1 MIITDNSTTKKKNAT
16 IYDVAKT
23 VGVSPKTVSNYI
35 NKSAPVKKE
44 TGARISEAIK
54 KLDYKPNIIARG
66 LRTGRTKNIGI
77 ITLNIANSF
86 YPSLIDAIEEKA
98 FMNEYSVTISC
109 NYYDLER
116 EKKHLNTF
124 IQNGI
129 AGLIL
134 CSGLNDMDL
143 IKNVQKNNI
152 PIVALDRKI
161 KDEDIP
167 YVGIDNYKAFYRATE
182 YLIKT
187 GHKKIY
193 YLTEPIIMAT
203 LEDRLRGYKQ
213 ALNDNNIKLQD
224 DWVKVDQRLQN
235 SKVQGGYEVFEELL
249 KNGDKPDAVFGVA
262 DTVIYGAMKA
272 AYDNGLRI
280 PEDISFMGNN
290 DIYISKY
297 IMPELATIRWK
308 KRKMGEK
315 AFEILFDLINKK
327 KIRKKKYIFETE
339 IIERKTI
346 KIRN

>member
-1 MIITDNSTTKKKNAT
+1 
-16 IYDVAKT
+16 
-23 VGVSPKTVSNYI
+23 
-35 NKSAPVKKE
+35 
-44 TGARISEAIK
+44 
-54 KLDYKPNIIARG
+54 
-66 LRTGRTKNIGI
+66 
-77 ITLNIANSF
+77 
-86 YPSLIDAIEEKA
+86 
-98 FMNEYSVTISC
+98 MNEYSVTISC